1 MKDSEK
7 YWWGI
12 VAAFVILISV
22 LHYSTPTMKWQYHL
36 IYMQSYFIPIL
47 IAAFKFRIRGGLGT
61 AIVVSIIY
69 LPHVMLHWGGLIED
83 NLMRFLQ
90 IGLFNIIGFL
100 TGMLAEKEKEEK
112 DRYQKVAMELKSSL
126 DKLNKQSEKLS
137 ETENQLRQADRLSV
151 IGELTSS
158 LAHEVRNP
166 LGSIRGTVDILKE
179 ELPQEY
185 KNKEFFSILIEE
197 TERLSNVVENYLGY
211 AKKQNSLSIRY
222 DANDVVQSSKTLLL
236 NQAKKNGINI
246 NMKLFDSPVYLDGD
260 PNELRQVIVNII
272 LNAIQSVSKNGE
284 INIQGETITDTL
296 PNRADKYSNDDQK
309 MWYRISIQDTGS
321 GISPEELENIFK
333 PFYTTKKS
341 GTGLGLSIVKRIADD
356 NHWKLEVKSAVTEGT
371 IFTLYVPFKN

>member
-137 ETENQLRQADRLSV
+137 ETENQLRHADRLSV